1 MTITVPEVLE
11 LLAQRQPLTDAQAG
25 FMFSEL
31 MTGNLTEGQ
40 TGAFLMGLRAKGED
54 STDLAAGV
62 RAGLAAAVKI
72 PGFDGSRQ
80 EPVIDTCGTGGDGQC
95 SFNCSTAVSL
105 FLADMGHTVAKHGNR
120 ALSSSCG
127 SADALEAL
135 GVPLEMTPDEA
146 AKSLE
151 EHHFA
156 FLFAPA
162 YHPAFRFVM
171 PVRRQLGI
179 RTLFNFMGPLLNP
192 ARPSHQLLGVGAP
205 DKLHLMGETLL
216 LTGVRR
222 ALIFAGAGGFD
233 ELTTWGVNRGY
244 LINDDVMEK
253 VTVNPEKLGFDAHA
267 PEDVRVGNK
276 DDAVAKLR
284 EILAGAGPRA
294 MMDMVALNLAGC
306 LHLLEQG
313 TMRECVDMARDIV
326 NQGLTK
332 GIPNAG

>member
-1 MTITVPEVLE
+1 
-11 LLAQRQPLTDAQAG
+11 
-25 FMFSEL
+25 
-31 MTGNLTEGQ
+31 
-40 TGAFLMGLRAKGED
+40 
-54 STDLAAGV
+54 
-62 RAGLAAAVKI
+62 
-72 PGFDGSRQ
+72 
-80 EPVIDTCGTGGDGQC
+80 
-95 SFNCSTAVSL
+95 
-105 FLADMGHTVAKHGNR
+105 
-120 ALSSSCG
+120 
-127 SADALEAL
+127 
-135 GVPLEMTPDEA
+135 
-146 AKSLE
+146 
-151 EHHFA
+151 
-156 FLFAPA
+156 
-162 YHPAFRFVM
+162 
-171 PVRRQLGI
+171 
-179 RTLFNFMGPLLNP
+179 
-192 ARPSHQLLGVGAP
+192 
-205 DKLHLMGETLL
+205 MGETLL